1 MRVGVII
8 DWLDGIVLNHYIA
21 ILMGLG
27 FQWHHS
33 HSEDNVAQTQL
44 TAAAADFVA
53 APVGQGLPGNYSLA

>member
-1 MRVGVII
+1 
-8 DWLDGIVLNHYIA
+8 
-21 ILMGLG
+21 MGLG

-53 APVGQGLPGNYSLA
+53 APVGQGLPGNYSLAYTSGNILATLVVPYSLPGVT